1 VIILMPAAVPV
12 QEVHQWTREQDQIW
26 DRGKD
31 VHAMPLPQQHAQRD
45 RKRDEDPAPAATRAV
60 SAPDGLL
67 MRVAHNAASSGEVAS
82 HVPCKI
88 VENSVDSSKYNDWA
102 GYGGKQEFAL
112 VRIIP

>member
-1 VIILMPAAVPV
+1 
-12 QEVHQWTREQDQIW
+12 
-26 DRGKD
+26 
-31 VHAMPLPQQHAQRD
+31 
-45 RKRDEDPAPAATRAV
+45 
-60 SAPDGLL
+60 
-67 MRVAHNAASSGEVAS
+67 VAS